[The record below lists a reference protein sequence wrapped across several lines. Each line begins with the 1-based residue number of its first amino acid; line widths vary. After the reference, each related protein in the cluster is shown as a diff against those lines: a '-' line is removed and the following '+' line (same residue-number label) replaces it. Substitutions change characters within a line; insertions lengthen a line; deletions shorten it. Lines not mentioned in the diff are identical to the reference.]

1 MFNRKEDMLGY
12 IDKRDAALLGMLLA
26 VCLCLG
32 SAFDYQFSCAL
43 FDPANLFGRTVEAMG
58 ELPFELAASV
68 AGVLFVRVARG
79 GAPGDDRDG
88 DDGIRAPGGPRG
100 RCGRYALAALG
111 VLLNVALLAYEVIAV
126 VRAGGKLVV
135 ALSVLSIAVTVAV
148 NVLVRRAT
156 CDAAPT
162 ELLRWAV
169 MVIAVCAVQFAV
181 LNLVVKPVWSRPRM
195 RVIAATPGLEF
206 QPWWVIG
213 QPRAAEFIASGV
225 IRDGFR
231 SFASGHTAHAAT
243 GLMFAALPAAGL
255 KRDPRR
261 RRLVFWVAVAVTAVV
276 ALGRIVAGAHFL
288 SDVTCGFALMFALE
302 LLGARIAYPRG
313 VQ

>member
-1 MFNRKEDMLGY
+1 MLGY
-12 IDKRDAALLGMLLA
+12 IDRRDAALLGVLLA

-32 SAFDYQFSCAL
+32 SAFDYRLSCAL
-43 FDPANLFGRTVEAMG
+43 FDPASLFGRTVEAVG
-58 ELPFELAASV
+58 ELPFELAASA
-68 AGVLFVRVARG
+68 AGVMLVRVARAG
-79 GAPGDDRDG
+79 RLGD
-88 DDGIRAPGGPRG
+88 RG
-100 RCGRYALAALG
+100 RGGDCDSDGGRALNGPHNRGGRCALVALG

-126 VRAGGKLVV
+126 VRAGGRLVV
-135 ALSVLSIAVTVAV
+135 VLSALSIAATVAM
-148 NVLVRRAT
+148 NVLVYRMTR
-156 CDAAPT
+156 DAAPA
-162 ELLRWAV
+162 ELLRWAA
-169 MVIAVCAVQFAV
+169 MVLAVCAVQMVV
-181 LNLVVKPVWSRPRM
+181 LNLAVKPVWSRPRM

-213 QPRAAEFIASGV
+213 QPHAAEFIASGV
-225 IRDGFR
+225 IKDGFR

-243 GLMFAALPAAGL
+243 GLMFAALPAAVL
-255 KRDPRR
+255 KRAPRR
-261 RRLVFWVAVAVTAVV
+261 RRLIFWTAVAVTAVV